1 MFGDIL
7 SDEAGAVCGSLGL
20 LPSASLGDGPGLFE
34 PVHGSAPDLAGR
46 DVANPVGAIGSAAM
60 LLSDG
65 LGLVDE
71 GAAVVAA
78 VEHVLESGVRTP
90 DLAAAG
96 EGAIGTTAFTDA
108 IVRALGATPRSRSS
122 RDFEADPHHTRA

>member
-20 LPSASLGDGPGLFE
+20 LPSASLGYGAGLFE
-34 PVHGSAPDLAGR
+34 PVHGSAPDLAGK
-46 DVANPVGAIGSAAM
+46 DVANPVGAILSASM

-65 LGLVDE
+65 LGLRAE

-78 VEHVLESGVRTP
+78 VERT
-90 DLAAAG
+90 LAAGIRTSDVASAG
-96 EGAIGTTAFTDA
+96 APPLEQKRGQTQWYRSGTDIRLRESVFA
-108 IVRALGATPRSRSS
+108 G
-122 RDFEADPHHTRA
+122 